1 MKRITLLAI
10 VMVCAVSFS
19 FGQTITNGI
28 TLKVIDKTK
37 GAVTSNFARP
47 DNSVYTWLGNKTD
60 WQAISNSGL
69 TFAAGNA
76 QWAGFYS
83 GLPGGKLEKT
93 ANEWIWSYTF
103 SATNGL
109 VYAWNPGIFTDLVHT
124 EHSMLAPFN
133 LNGGQNLEFA
143 VSANGLATGV
153 MTVTIESAS
162 VATINNAETQ
172 QAATVVVT
180 SLGRQAATAKI
191 DVYPNPAVDV
201 VNVTCDAD
209 VKSVSVK
216 NLLGIALK
224 TTSEMSVDLSDLS
237 NGIYVVEV
245 ETVTGAVGVEKIVVK
260 K

>member
-1 MKRITLLAI
+1 MKRITLLALL
-10 VMVCAVSFS
+10 VVCAVSFS
-19 FGQTITNGI
+19 FAQTITNGI

-37 GAVTSNFARP
+37 GAVTSNAVRTE
-47 DNSVYTWLGNKTD
+47 NSVYTWLGNTSD
-60 WQAISNSGL
+60 WLAISNSGL

-93 ANEWIWSYTF
+93 ADAWIWSFTF
-103 SATNGL
+103 SVTNGL
-109 VYAWNPGIFTDLVHT
+109 IYAWNPGIFTDLVHT

-133 LNGGQNLEFA
+133 LNGGQNLQFTVA
-143 VSANGLATGV
+143 ANGLATGA
-153 MTVTIESAS
+153 MTVIIESAS

-224 TTSEMSVDLSDLS
+224 TTSEKSVDLSDLS